1 MGVDLN
7 TASVSLLEHISGISR
22 TIAKNIVAYREEN
35 GAFTDRKQ
43 LLKVPKL
50 GPKAFEQCA
59 GFMRIS
65 GGADP
70 LDATS
75 VHPESY
81 RAARELLERL
91 GLELDPAGFK
101 GMAGLGTVSYTHLVP
116 AFWEAIQSARG
127 SSPRSLAMLAR
138 VFLLGR

>member
-1 MGVDLN
+1 MCKPGGRELKYWVCIP
-7 TASVSLLEHISGISR
+7 AGAHFRHIQDHC
-22 TIAKNIVAYREEN
+22 KNIVAYREEN

-91 GLELDPAGFK
+91 GLELILRA
-101 GMAGLGTVSYTHLVP
+101 LR
-116 AFWEAIQSARG
+116 E
-127 SSPRSLAMLAR
+127 
-138 VFLLGR
+138 